1 MKRITSHKSTQHT
14 HFKPFVTSTWQPATR
29 AGDFCADS
37 HAGKLDLASVVE
49 MDGEESG
56 GAPAKKKIFV

>member
-1 MKRITSHKSTQHT
+1 MKRITSHNTN
-14 HFKPFVTSTWQPATR
+14 FKPFVTSTWQPATC

-37 HAGKLDLASVVE
+37 RHAGKLDLASVVE